1 MKTYRFCI
9 HRTEEYSGT
18 VEIQASSEEEAKT
31 LVGKEIL
38 LIERGEKDIN
48 DWDAGDD
55 TIIDEEAWVY
65 GDYATRFNWR
75 ELAPNL

>member
-1 MKTYRFCI
+1 MTYRYRI

-18 VEIQASSEEEAKT
+18 VEIQASSEEEAFT

-38 LIERGEKDIN
+38 LIERGEKDLDN
-48 DWDAGDD
+48 WSAGDD
-55 TIIDEEAWVY
+55 TIINEEAWVL
-65 GDYATRFNWR
+65 GERHFTRFNWR